1 MRSGFGRKNGSL
13 SANTL
18 GVSTVEDRSGGFLS
32 LVKSIGGSDLIFCLD
47 AYDIKNV
54 AVGGKI
60 TNWSD
65 SLGVFDTNFTQETE
79 GNRPAF
85 GLFRNKPS
93 VAFNVT
99 DIMATATSVAA
110 LNGVKDLS
118 IVWAQKFDNMGTGFL
133 LEWGPRFD
141 LSLNRSFVI
150 GGIGSP
156 ASNSRAFIMSQYDGG
171 YCTNAPNSNYVQ
183 NDQPVVLGAV
193 FNRNSP
199 GDGYNKSTKPYVNGK
214 LLSESEQADSSGLFN
229 NMTIAFTSDLS
240 FYLGARANGTNGWD
254 GYLFSM
260 VLVKRQLTESEMSR
274 ISQAMLSRWAIG
286 STEALV

>member
-1 MRSGFGRKNGSL
+1 MSSGFGRKNGSL

-18 GVSTVEDRSGGFLS
+18 GVSTVTDRGGGFLS

-54 AVGGKI
+54 AVSGTI
-60 TNWSD
+60 TNWYD
-65 SLGVFDTNFTQETE
+65 SAFQFESYFTEAA
-79 GNRPAF
+79 NKPAF

-93 VAFNVT
+93 VSFNTT

-118 IVWAQKFDNMGTGFL
+118 IVWAQKFNNIGTGFL

-141 LSLNRSFVI
+141 LNQSFAI

-156 ASNSRAFIMSQYDGG
+156 TSNSRAFIVSQYDGG
-171 YCTNAPNSNYVQ
+171 YCTNAPNSDYVQ

-193 FNRNSP
+193 LNRNSP
-199 GDGYNKSTKPYVNGK
+199 GSGYNKSTKPYVNGK
-214 LLSESEQADSSGLFN
+214 LLSESEQANVSGLLDD
-229 NMTIAFTSDLS
+229 MTTAFTSNLT
-240 FYLGARANGTNGWD
+240 FYLGSRAGGTNGWD

-274 ISQAMLSRWAIG
+274 ISQAMLSRWAIS